1 MVFGQRAE
9 AESSKMVNL
18 IRSKGSEFHAG
29 ENERAQA
36 LKQRVFGKFRKQ
48 WRDQC
53 GWSKGREGGSG
64 GISGASSCYVT

>member
-1 MVFGQRAE
+1 MVRKGSGEKMVFGRRAE

-18 IRSKGSEFHAG
+18 IRSKGSESHAG

-36 LKQRVFGKFRKQ
+36 LKQRVFGMFQKQ

-53 GWSKGREGGSG
+53 GWSKGSEGGFG
-64 GISGASSCYVT
+64 RD